1 MAKKKYVVHT
11 VVISGFSLGVALF
24 AYLLVTHHMSMPN
37 QVMHSRDALMRNG
50 SSVIDRIKPVG
61 KLAMEL
67 PTEVASTNTP
77 ISTSTVTRD
86 GAQVFDQSCAACHS
100 SGIAGAP
107 KLGDQLQWKTRLAK
121 GTKVLYVNAL
131 NGISSSTGV
140 MPAKGGNPSLDDFEI
155 TRAVVYMTNAAGA
168 SFPEPVAPATRR
180 CGRGLPRTRRRW
192 VSTASARTTIRPRA
206 SCPFRPGTRSG
217 VSCRGDVSTTG
228 PAPT

>member
-67 PTEVASTNTP
+67 PTEVAVLNAT

-86 GAQVFDQSCAACHS
+86 GAQIFAQSCAACHA

-107 KLGDQLQWKTRLAK
+107 KLGDQAQWKARLAK
-121 GTKVLYVNAL
+121 GTKALYVSAL
-131 NGISSSTGV
+131 NGISSSAGV
-140 MPAKGGNPSLDDFEI
+140 MPAKGGNVSLSE
-155 TRAVVYMTNAAGA
+155 TEVKAAVDYILAKAKTN
-168 SFPEPVAPATRR
+168 
-180 CGRGLPRTRRRW
+180 
-192 VSTASARTTIRPRA
+192 
-206 SCPFRPGTRSG
+206 
-217 VSCRGDVSTTG
+217 
-228 PAPT
+228 